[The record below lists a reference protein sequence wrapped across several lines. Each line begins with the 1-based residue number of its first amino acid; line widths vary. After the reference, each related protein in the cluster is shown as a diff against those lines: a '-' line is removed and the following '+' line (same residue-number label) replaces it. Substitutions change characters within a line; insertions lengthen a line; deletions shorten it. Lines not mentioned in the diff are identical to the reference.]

1 MKKSFIVILFL
12 AIILSA
18 CGGNSTPA
26 PATGTPVTAPPT
38 ITVTETAPATNPQ
51 VVPTN
56 TAPAVIPTNP
66 PGCTDS
72 ASFDAD
78 VTVPDNT
85 PFAASEPFT
94 KTWRIANNG
103 TCAWNAN
110 YSLVF
115 SNGEQ
120 MDAPASTPLAYTPPG
135 ETLDISV
142 DLMAP
147 TRNGAFVG
155 NFELRNDKGEA
166 IPVDYGKYIWVTIV
180 VGDVVVVETP
190 TGGTSGGNPPAVPPA
205 TGGPCAYT
213 PNPDFVNQTIA
224 LINSQR
230 AANGLPALTV
240 NAQLTAAAQG
250 HAADMA
256 CNSFLSHVGSDG
268 SSVAVRVSAAG
279 YSASV
284 ALENIFGQPPQFGGT
299 PESAVQWWM
308 GDLIH
313 RNAILHNKVTE
324 IGVGY
329 AYFSSS
335 SLQGYWSVVFAAP

>member
-1 MKKSFIVILFL
+1 MKKSFTVVLVIVFF
-12 AIILSA
+12 LSA
-18 CGGNSTPA
+18 CGGNSKPA
-26 PATGTPVTAPPT
+26 PATSTPAAVPP
-38 ITVTETAPATNPQ
+38 TAPAGNPSQ
-51 VVPTN
+51 AVPTN
-56 TAPAVIPTNP
+56 TAPAVVPTNP
-66 PGCTDS
+66 PDCTDS
-72 ASFDAD
+72 ASFVAD

-85 PFAASEPFT
+85 PFTASEPFT
-94 KTWRIANNG
+94 KTWRIENNG

-142 DLMAP
+142 DLISPAK
-147 TRNGAFVG
+147 NGAFVS

-166 IPVDYGKYIWVTIV
+166 IPVDNGRYIWVAVV
-180 VGDVVVVETP
+180 VGEAVTVEITP
-190 TGGTSGGNPPAVPPA
+190 SSGGGSSVPTTPASVS
-205 TGGPCAYT
+205 GGPCAYT
-213 PNPDFVNQTIA
+213 PNADFVNQTLA

-230 AANGLPALTV
+230 AAHGLPALTV

-284 ALENIFGQPPQFGGT
+284 ALENIFAQPPQYGGT

-313 RNAILHNKVTE
+313 RNTILHEKVTE

-329 AYFSSS
+329 AYYADSQ
-335 SLQGYWSVVFAAP
+335 LGGYWSVVFAAP